1 MIKDLA
7 TKIDMKEVAMNK
19 TTSVD
24 DEHSK
29 IFPTLVPETWAVAS
43 VLSIS
48 MGFLLNI
55 VQFHYL
61 PSAPSY

>member
-7 TKIDMKEVAMNK
+7 TKINMKEVAMNK
-19 TTSVD
+19 TSVD